1 MVKRRIA
8 RFSLKSRRGPHTHKT
23 LHREIDRR
31 VDYGR
36 SHSSL
41 IRRSHSSLTFVVT
54 FVVTFV
60 AHICR
65 SHSSLT
71 FVALIRRSHSSL
83 TFVAHIRRSHSSLT
97 FVAHIRR
104 SHSSLTFVMLI
115 CDDPSQSRT
124 RDPPKK
130 KSKFWRMSW
139 HVFRPHFIRAFLLS
153 CITGPPRGVD
163 PYLVNQIC
171 DDYDKARHH
180 FEDFNEGMEDV
191 FQSRIE
197 VLR

>member
-8 RFSLKSRRGPHTHKT
+8 RFALKSRRGTHTHIGQGGPKA
-23 LHREIDRR
+23 LHRQIDRR

-41 IRRSHSSLTFVVT
+41 TFVT
-54 FVVTFV
+54 
-60 AHICR
+60 
-65 SHSSLT
+65 
-71 FVALIRRSHSSL
+71 
-83 TFVAHIRRSHSSLT
+83 
-97 FVAHIRR
+97 
-104 SHSSLTFVMLI
+104 LI

-124 RDPPKK
+124 RYPPKE
-130 KSKFWRMSW
+130 KSKSWRMSW
-139 HVFRPHFIRAFLLS
+139 HVFRPHFIWAFLLS

-171 DDYDKARHH
+171 DDYDHARNH
-180 FEDFNEGMEDV
+180 FEDVNEGMEDF

-197 VLR
+197 VLRQRLETNRSGVPWTTNNLRIRFDEEKRHKYERLKEERQKEERQKEERQ